1 MKARTIEFI
10 MVIRDVTDI
19 TERKRVEEEL
29 RAASDNMVLGA
40 NNLP

>member
-1 MKARTIEFI
+1 MI
-10 MVIRDVTDI
+10 IRGVTEI

-29 RAASDNMVLGA
+29 RAASDNMVPRA